1 MHEHPALASTWLMK
15 HRRDIEGMLPASN
28 PFKESCHASF
38 DSCPWNKQGGRAAW
52 ASIVRCF
59 QQTKNVSTAIVKL
72 GSNGCTWLF
81 ICLPH
86 VYSIFLGYRSVP
98 PRRPRRSPTFPFHRT
113 PTAHP
118 KQPHLAC
125 GSTPASNASLSI
137 GETARRTPRR
147 RLCCCLRLRLT
158 NPIVPPCTGNP
169 LDVLE
174 TECPIEPGCVSEW
187 SRRWT

>member
-1 MHEHPALASTWLMK
+1 
-15 HRRDIEGMLPASN
+15 MLPVSN

-38 DSCPWNKQGGRAAW
+38 DSCPWNKRGGRAAAMW
-52 ASIVRCF
+52 TACCF
-59 QQTKNVSTAIVKL
+59 QRRQNVSAAKANA

-86 VYSIFLGYRSVP
+86 LYFIFLGYRSVP
-98 PRRPRRSPTFPFHRT
+98 PRCPRRSPSIPFYRT

-118 KQPHLAC
+118 KQPHLAF
-125 GSTPASNASLSI
+125 GSDPASNASLSS
-137 GETARRTPRR
+137 GETVRRTRRR

-158 NPIVPPCTGNP
+158 NPIVPHASDNP